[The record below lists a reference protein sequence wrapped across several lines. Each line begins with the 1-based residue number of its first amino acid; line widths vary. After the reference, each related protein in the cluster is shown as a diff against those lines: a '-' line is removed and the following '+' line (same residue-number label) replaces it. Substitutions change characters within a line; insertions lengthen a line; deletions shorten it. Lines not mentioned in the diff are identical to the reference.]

1 MFRFVVNLWVGN
13 FEKGFAVDLVSPQL
27 GRPRVKIASLAS
39 PQKHT
44 AFQIVLFQLVPAVR
58 GRGQRI
64 GAGMIVALRYGSQ
77 NLPSTSKRFN
87 RVLLSGSKA
96 C

>member
-1 MFRFVVNLWVGN
+1 
-13 FEKGFAVDLVSPQL
+13 
-27 GRPRVKIASLAS
+27 
-39 PQKHT
+39 
-44 AFQIVLFQLVPAVR
+44 LFQLVPAVR